1 MQAERSRSHPGFES
15 LPSVASSLPQQQPPI
30 PTPPSQIQEAQTQQ
44 HTQQQIPPMTPQQQ
58 TIQQGPQQ
66 QVSVAATQQQQT
78 QIPQSYR
85 PQLPRFTTP
94 PGFMPWPRMPAPFNP
109 WAARAA
115 PPQFQPRPP
124 QQIPAQIYPTVQADQ
139 SPQQPP
145 QAETQPPIQNPG
157 AWGGVEKTR
166 PASIKRLIRCRHT
179 HNKTST
185 LLGRVCSALLLLKP
199 SGTSYPSCA
208 TCQTRSSPRPPCR
221 L

>member
-15 LPSVASSLPQQQPPI
+15 LPSVASSLPQQQLPT

-44 HTQQQIPPMTPQQQ
+44 HTQQQIPPMTLQQQ
-58 TIQQGPQQ
+58 TIQQGPQL
-66 QVSVAATQQQQT
+66 QVPVAATQQQQT

-124 QQIPAQIYPTVQADQ
+124 QIPAQIFPAAQADQ
-139 SPQQPP
+139 GPQQPP
-145 QAETQPPIQNPG
+145 QAEIQPPSRTR
-157 AWGGVEKTR
+157 ALGGGEEKTR
-166 PASIKRLIRCRHT
+166 LASIKRLISRRHT
-179 HNKTST
+179 HSKTST
-185 LLGRVCSALLLLKP
+185 LLGRVCSALLILKP
-199 SGTSYPSCA
+199 SGTSFPTCA
-208 TCQTRSSPRPPCR
+208 TCQTHSSHPPLCR